1 MVARVSALLI
11 YTRGSLLTWIP
22 LPRSPS
28 SCKAMTR
35 SNSPFV
41 WRSSGFLL
49 RCGVADDPAVIDAV
63 GAKVSALG
71 ASFPVY
77 GR

>member
-1 MVARVSALLI
+1 
-11 YTRGSLLTWIP
+11 
-22 LPRSPS
+22 
-28 SCKAMTR
+28 MTR

-49 RCGVADDPAVIDAV
+49 RYGVADKPAVIDAV